1 MASAATQSIIHNGY
15 GHAYAFVTQVTEG
28 VLCARDDLHVERKPQ
43 KFTRGELEQLVAAGL
58 SIRLIAAE
66 LEVAPATIR
75 KWLSRFGLET
85 ERSARTRQGRAARA
99 SGRRMVELTC
109 RHHGTTE
116 FLLEGRGA
124 FRCLRCRQQAV
135 TRRRRR
141 VKEILVREAGGA
153 CQRCGYSRCI
163 AALHFHHVDPASKQ
177 FSIAAEGATRSIR
190 AARAEAAKCVLLCGN
205 CHAEVEAE
213 RVGYA

>member
-1 MASAATQSIIHNGY
+1 MSSSVRGTIKG
-15 GHAYAFVTQVTEG
+15 
-28 VLCARDDLHVERKPQ
+28 VEREPQ
-43 KFTRGELEQLVAAGL
+43 KFTRNDLEALVAAGL
-58 SIRLIAAE
+58 SIRQIAAQ
-66 LEVAPATIR
+66 LQVAPVTVR
-75 KWLSRFGLET
+75 KWLVRFDLKT
-85 ERSARTRQGRAARA
+85 ERTLRARAGRKARA
-99 SGRRMVELTC
+99 SGTRIARFRC
-109 RHHGTTE
+109 RHHGSTE

-124 FRCLRCRQQAV
+124 FRCLRCRQEAV
-135 TRRRRR
+135 ARRRRR

-163 AALHFHHVDPASKQ
+163 AALHFHHVDRASKQ

-190 AARAEAAKCVLLCGN
+190 AARAEAAKCTLLCGN